1 MTKAEAAAAIAL
13 AAEIKRRAQGPD
25 HMARDGVTWT
35 DLARSPARGSGDRR
49 ASNTPACGGVEEDMT
64 PIPVPRAAGNP
75 RAMTMVPLLLDRNG
89 R

>member
-25 HMARDGVTWT
+25 HMAHDGVTWT
-35 DLARSPARGSGDRR
+35 DLREEAEIAEQ
-49 ASNTPACGGVEEDMT
+49 AHTPACGGVEEDMT

-75 RAMTMVPLLLDRNG
+75 RAMTMVPLLLDRCG